1 MTLRDYFEF
10 LKRNWVVVVVCTVL
24 GLLLAG
30 GYSLIQTP
38 KYSSTAELYVSV
50 PVISTATPNERIIA
64 NRYARESI
72 TSYIEIVGSARVLE
86 PVIENLD
93 LATSPEQ
100 LSAKVAAASPANTLL
115 LRITATDANPELAAS
130 IADEV
135 AASLTDLVLNV
146 LQKPLDH
153 GDGAMSI
160 VVIQPSS
167 VASSPTVP
175 NVVRNVGFGTTGGFV
190 AGIILSAMIQ
200 SIRRSRRAAR
210 SGPEDS

>member
-100 LSAKVAAASPANTLL
+100 LSAKVTAASPANTLL